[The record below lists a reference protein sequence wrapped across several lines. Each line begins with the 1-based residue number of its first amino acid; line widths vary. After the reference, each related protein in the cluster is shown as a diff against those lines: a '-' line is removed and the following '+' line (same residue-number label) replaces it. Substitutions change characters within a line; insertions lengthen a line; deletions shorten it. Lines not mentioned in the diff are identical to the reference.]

1 MIKEL
6 INFTKNLDENLKN
19 LAYKPSKG
27 LHVLV
32 SFNESQQIFLK
43 GYIYYNGD
51 DELSEELS
59 AILLFERYSS
69 YISMNQQGKF
79 DKAKKIHSAS
89 PFSFAFNFSLG
100 NSKDEIENQLK
111 KEIENK
117 TNTKFE
123 DKSHSSEKR
132 IEMNL
137 LLNENIKKYKIE
149 EVKKSVANYF
159 SCAKRLCLTE
169 NEVEFEPQL
178 IVFEQFCTDT
188 LWQILPTMVMQKNI
202 SKKKEVQEFVE
213 VPILPELKDKDYIR
227 VYLESIPT
235 KIWKI
240 AYEKYYQGEYPINK
254 YNENDFISV
263 FPDKKPFMSHQTATF
278 QTFKVNGIDA
288 AILKQLKD
296 IFSSKTKIISKP
308 LPLFIYKDELQR
320 NLISLYNENR
330 TLSYSEIITALWQN
344 HKEDFSNYYLIQW
357 YKGDDIV
364 FQDFEFVSKFEFE
377 FDVQIENLFE
387 ISDKGN
393 GLIHYPKIQNVFQ
406 LEKIVFGKLI
416 GHKIY
421 GNIDYFKE
429 LKDIKSNAYESMN
442 LTYQSFTK
450 YRKAVY
456 DFVYKSKR
464 QGIDEYIFT
473 DMVFSHIKD
482 DLKQN
487 NGFSIRE
494 KLNIWFSLFEK
505 FKHNNQENEVTMA
518 SQLKSYQKFV
528 AQLSMGKVDV
538 DNATDKEFAFAAG
551 QVIDYLLG
559 KSQAQD
565 KSYQLL
571 EPYLQQAKCQ
581 EFKRAIAN
589 DIARYKHA
597 INDGETRFKSVC
609 DFVLTYDTMV
619 NMKEL
624 MPEILAGAFSKCQF
638 FHKDEDKNNQLINV

>member
-43 GYIYYNGD
+43 DYIYYNGD
-51 DELSEELS
+51 DELNEELS
-59 AILLFERYSS
+59 SILLFERYSS

-111 KEIENK
+111 KEIGNK
-117 TNTKFE
+117 TNSKFD
-123 DKSHSSEKR
+123 DKSYSSEKR
-132 IEMNL
+132 LEMNL

-169 NEVEFEPQL
+169 NESDFETPL
-178 IVFEQFCTDT
+178 IVFEQFCNDT

-202 SKKKEVQEFVE
+202 SKKKDVQEFAE

-227 VYLESIPT
+227 VYLESIPIE
-235 KIWKI
+235 IWKI
-240 AYEKYYQGEYPINK
+240 AYEKYYQGEYPINE

-296 IFSSKTKIISKP
+296 IFSSKTKIIPKP

-330 TLSYSEIITALWQN
+330 TLSYSEMVTALWQN

-364 FQDFEFVSKFEFE
+364 FQDFDFVSKFEFE
-377 FDVQIENLFE
+377 FDAQIENLFE
-387 ISDKGN
+387 ISEKGK

-421 GNIDYFKE
+421 GNIDYFTE

-456 DFVYKSKR
+456 DFIYKSKR
-464 QGIDEYIFT
+464 KGIDTNIFS

-482 DLKQN
+482 DLRN
-487 NGFSIRE
+487 NIGYSIKE
-494 KLNIWFSLFEK
+494 KLNIWYSLYEEFNTK
-505 FKHNNQENEVTMA
+505 KTKNEITMA
-518 SQLKSYQKFV
+518 SKLKNYQEFV
-528 AQLSMGKVDV
+528 AQLSMGKADT
-538 DNATDKEFAFAAG
+538 NITTDTYFAFAAG
-551 QVIDYLLG
+551 QVIDYILN
-559 KSQAQD
+559 KSKSDD

-597 INDGETRFKSVC
+597 ITDNETRFKSVC
-609 DFVLTYDTMV
+609 DFVLTYETST

-624 MPEILAGAFSKCQF
+624 MPEILAGVFSKCQF
-638 FHKDEDKNNQLINV
+638 FHKNEEKN